1 MAYTNP
7 TVAQALPFPE
17 EAAAAIRAALGTD
30 FTITSESGVGDV
42 TYVEGDSFEDP
53 DGVSSVIMFQDTGN
67 GASFQAADP
76 EDTLDRFVAGTS
88 GDDNF
93 VTAAGDDEIMLGAGN
108 DQVDAGSGT
117 DVVIVNGAFNPSRV
131 QVQEDGS
138 VTIDNGDGTVATVRN
153 TEILQFDDTKVVVSD
168 NVKDAAIALLYE
180 AAFNRQIDNAGYK
193 FWTTGEADNLD
204 VDQIADYFI
213 SSEEFQL
220 YFSNASNE
228 QFVEA
233 IYRNFF
239 DREVD
244 EAGFEFYAGL
254 LNDGVIDRGDFLAD
268 IADSS
273 EALELFE
280 AIVKVIGSSPADST
294 DDFGSV

>member
-17 EAAAAIRAALGTD
+17 EAAAAIRAALGND
-30 FTITSESGVGDV
+30 FTVTSESGVGDV
-42 TYVEGDSFEDP
+42 TYVEGDTFEDP
-53 DGVSSVIMFQDTGN
+53 DGVSSVIMFRDTGS
-67 GASFQAADP
+67 GATFEGNA
-76 EDTLDRFVAGTS
+76 EETLDRFIAGTG

-93 VTAAGDDEIMLGAGN
+93 KTAGGDDEIMIGAGN
-108 DQVDAGSGT
+108 DRVDTGTGT
-117 DVVIVNGAFNPSRV
+117 DVVLVNGAYSPSRV

-138 VTIDNGDGTVATVRN
+138 ITIDNGDGTRATIRN
-153 TEILQFDDTKVVVSD
+153 TEILQFEDTKVIVSD

-193 FWTTGEADNLD
+193 FWTTGEADALD

-213 SSEEFQL
+213 KSDEFQL
-220 YFSNASNE
+220 YFSNATNG

-244 EAGFEFYAGL
+244 GDGFEFYTDL
-254 LNDGVIDRGDFLAD
+254 LDRGVIDRGDFLAD
-268 IADSS
+268 IADSA
-273 EALELFE
+273 EALTLFE
-280 AIVKVIGSSPADST
+280 EIVKIVGSSGPDST
-294 DDFGSV
+294 DDFGSA